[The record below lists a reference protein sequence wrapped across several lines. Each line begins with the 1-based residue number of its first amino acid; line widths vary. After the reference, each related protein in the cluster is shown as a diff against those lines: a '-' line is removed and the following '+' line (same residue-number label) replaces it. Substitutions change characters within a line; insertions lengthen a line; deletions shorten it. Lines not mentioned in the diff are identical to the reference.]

1 MPQPLVLY
9 FTVCILEMVERLHA
23 SHIIHADIKPDNFL
37 LGERFLENKN
47 PFDENLEHGLVLI
60 DFGQSIDMTLF
71 PDGAQ
76 FMAHCMTSGFQCT
89 EMLSGRPWTYQV
101 LQRT

>member
-1 MPQPLVLY
+1 MCVPL
-9 FTVCILEMVERLHA
+9 C
-23 SHIIHADIKPDNFL
+23 
-37 LGERFLENKN
+37 RFLELKN
-47 PFDENLEHGLVLI
+47 LSEENLEHGLVLI

-76 FMAHCMTSGFQCT
+76 FTAHCMTSGFQCT

-101 LQRT
+101 LQHTWLLTHLLTNIYEMRQELSPH

>member
-1 MPQPLVLY
+1 MLLKSSQEWSNQR
-9 FTVCILEMVERLHA
+9 VCALSPSLP
-23 SHIIHADIKPDNFL
+23 S
-37 LGERFLENKN
+37 RFLENK
-47 PFDENLEHGLVLI
+47 DLSEENLEHGLALI

-76 FMAHCMTSGFQCT
+76 FMARCMTSGFQCT

-101 LQRT
+101 LQHV